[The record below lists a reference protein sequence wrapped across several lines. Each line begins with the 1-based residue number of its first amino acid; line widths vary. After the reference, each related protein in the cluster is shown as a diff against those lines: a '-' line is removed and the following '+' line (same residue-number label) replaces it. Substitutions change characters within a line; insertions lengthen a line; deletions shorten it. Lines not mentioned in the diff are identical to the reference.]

1 MGHTLYRLAWTVMV
15 WSALLSGCGPRTPDE
30 VFTGEPYLI
39 VWAGDADRRDPDFL
53 AVIDA
58 NPTAATYGVV
68 IKTVPVGS
76 AGNEPHAMERTFASD
91 GLVFAGGMLTDRTF
105 VFDVRNPIAPRLMR
119 IDEPDKTRR
128 FGAPRAILRLPN
140 GNRIA
145 TCGDRRGYRGGVL
158 ELLGWSGGLVEYDP
172 RGRAVRET
180 DAGDPKAAG
189 MLTSP
194 YGIAFSSNTDRL
206 LVSDGGHG
214 YTRGAIAWVPG
225 ASVQLRQGAPGKLLQ
240 TLPLPVG
247 ARGDENLGPIAAHFL
262 NQGARALVATAEGAG
277 LYASQSV
284 ASPTPVFELVHD
296 FGAEAMPGQSVV
308 TPNERFYVQTLTG
321 ANRLEVLDISDPVK
335 PRVVDQLRF
344 DRDPAHREATRRGGP
359 HGVALS
365 AGGHRLAVADYTID
379 VPARHLDGD
388 RRVYIVRMNPETGD
402 IDFDRTFRDEHTKTV
417 GVDFN
422 RAAWPHGRTGA
433 ARPAAV
439 LFVAPIPVE

>member
-1 MGHTLYRLAWTVMV
+1 LR
-15 WSALLSGCGPRTPDE
+15 S
-30 VFTGEPYLI
+30 
-39 VWAGDADRRDPDFL
+39 
-53 AVIDA
+53 
-58 NPTAATYGVV
+58 PT
-68 IKTVPVGS
+68 
-76 AGNEPHAMERTFASD
+76 
-91 GLVFAGGMLTDRTF
+91 
-105 VFDVRNPIAPRLMR
+105 APRLIR
-119 IDEPDKTRR
+119 IDEPDPTRR
-128 FGAPRAILRLPN
+128 FGAPRAILRLAN

-145 TCGDRRGYRGGVL
+145 TCGDRRGYRGDAL
-158 ELLGWSGGLVEYDP
+158 ELLEWSGGLVEYDP

-180 DAGDPKAAG
+180 DAGDQKAAG

-194 YGIAFSSNTDRL
+194 HGVAFSSTTDRL
-206 LVSDGGHG
+206 LLSDGGHG

-240 TLPLPVG
+240 TVPLPVG
-247 ARGDENLGPIAAHFL
+247 ARGDENLGPMAAHFL
-262 NQGARALVATAEGAG
+262 SQGTRALVATAEGAG

-284 ASPTPVFELVHD
+284 ASRTPVFELVHD
-296 FGAEAMPGQSVV
+296 FGAGAMPGQSVV
-308 TPNERFYVQTLTG
+308 TPNERFYVQALTG

-335 PRVVDQLRF
+335 PRVVHRLRF

-365 AGGHRLAVADYTID
+365 VGGHRLAVADYTID
-379 VPARHLDGD
+379 VPARRLDGD
-388 RRVYIVRMNPETGD
+388 RRVYVVRMSPASGD

-422 RAAWPHGRTGA
+422 RAVWPHGRTGS